1 MSRIVRAADG
11 SITPDDTGRRPGRGT
26 YICND
31 PSCRD
36 PERASA
42 AIQRALGGHIE
53 PGALTFEVNHA
64 AK

>member
-1 MSRIVRAADG
+1 MTRIVRAADG
-11 SITPDDTGRRPGRGT
+11 SIAPDDTGRRPGRGT

-42 AIQRALGGHIE
+42 AIQRALGGNIG